1 MTGLD
6 KFNQIL
12 IRPKVMGETAV
23 ISIIMPVKNIV
34 AWIQN
39 IKKNLEFCADS
50 GFLVEFIFVYTE
62 QEGDRSITLLKG
74 LSDEFSCEE
83 VVIRFAECR
92 QPGIYIAMNRGVDVA
107 SSRMLLFLG
116 ADDTLAPGL
125 VEALPYI
132 IGSNSPCILADTVIL
147 GQSGGEIS
155 DLRKSGGRAG
165 QIHWLLGMPRIHQSI
180 IYNASYIKVMNM
192 RFNPNLKVTSDYIL
206 TCEVIESM
214 DSEPFVIDRVIA
226 SYNDSGFSSRYSSWQ
241 LYLEHI
247 KGFAQSSRLRK
258 YLPLV
263 VLTRFMLISFKLARF
278 VVGV

>member
-1 MTGLD
+1 MTGID
-6 KFNQIL
+6 KVSQIPF
-12 IRPKVMGETAV
+12 RSKVMGESAV
-23 ISIIMPVKNIV
+23 ISVVMPVKNV
-34 AWIQN
+34 GAWIQN

-62 QEGDRSITLLKG
+62 QDGDRSISLLKG
-74 LSDEFSCEE
+74 LADKFSSDE

-125 VEALPYI
+125 VDVLPYI

-147 GQSGGEIS
+147 GQSDSKIS
-155 DLRKSGGRAG
+155 DFRKSGGRAG

-180 IYNASYIKVMNM
+180 IYNALYVEALNL
-192 RFNPNLKVTSDYIL
+192 RFNPDLRVTSDYIF

-247 KGFAQSSRLRK
+247 KGFAQSRRLRK

-263 VLTRFMLISFKLARF
+263 VLTRFMLIGLKLARF
-278 VVGV
+278 VVRV